1 MHELRR
7 SAVFTSLLSACALAA
22 LPASLAF
29 RSVEDAARDADLA
42 IVDPG
47 LAKLGIADARQHSAI
62 DVVASAP
69 FRWNFPRFDAARLA
83 IGESL
88 LFILPGGRELELP
101 LVERILQSED
111 SVVFLFA
118 DHMVGASAEIALT
131 RGLVSGRVRHTPK
144 AGFEEWSLATGED
157 EFGIG
162 GEYWSRAT
170 PEPNILAPLS
180 PDALDA
186 GGDGSVAGGEGGI
199 AGEGCQDTGA
209 IIDLLIAYTPDCLA
223 SFAGNVEAL
232 KAQVAEDIAIANQG
246 LSASQ
251 SIPRI
256 RIAGYWAAPDD
267 STGNIADDLLQLQ
280 DPADG
285 WNDGVQAKRD
295 QFAAD
300 LVMLYEEP
308 SAQRGIGFI
317 GIGGGENF
325 GYSVNAA
332 PDTFVA
338 AKLIGF
344 NMGAC
349 AEITSVP
356 ACNGYFSD
364 SHAWLFSNS
373 GALQG
378 TIMAAGVPVLY
389 PIYSNIYVEVGGSA
403 TGAPTTAVEEKN
415 GIQANNARTLSLT
428 ANTVAKFRCSTTID
442 QDCNNNGIV
451 DSEEIANGSAQD
463 CNSTGFPDE
472 CDIAFGISE
481 DADNDGV
488 PDECPLSDLEFTL
501 QGAVQL
507 DTLGTSVSMS
517 IRPLDPTVLL
527 GAGAPGDD
535 TLVMNG
541 GEAFILEA
549 TAGAID
555 PLSIATLRPHDPKV
569 NAFFGRSISV
579 LRRPARTNGS
589 TPASNFPARKLALVS
604 AFRWLQESPQGN
616 YPSKGACYLFEQTGT
631 GAWQQVQSPLPTGG
645 TTPWQVTPAAGTGPY
660 AANAYALVGYST
672 AIGHAPNEIAEL
684 IAAGAPGQNEG
695 RGAVY
700 MWSNDSVTA
709 GVRRPDRRTQLTP
722 LTHPTPQPN
731 DLFGAAIAIEDQI
744 QTSATTPR
752 VAIIIGAPGRDDG
765 RGYAVIRE
773 RATSTN
779 GFATSWPATSTYQ
792 FDLSSPVG
800 PGAPPQP
807 GYRFGEAVAIE
818 GRLAVVGAPGASDGK
833 GRFYI
838 YERNTSLAGSWAFR
852 GWFAS
857 DDPLVRGFGS
867 AVSIAR
873 TADPNVYQ
881 IIVGASK
888 ADIAAGSAL
897 RVDAGAVFIYQKSL
911 GTSAPQ
917 YLGMRISN
925 TPSTGDE
932 FGYSTSAVQ
941 GFGLIGAPFKD
952 SGGLNSGAAKFIT
965 LP

>member
-1 MHELRR
+1 
-7 SAVFTSLLSACALAA
+7 V
-22 LPASLAF
+22 
-29 RSVEDAARDADLA
+29 
-42 IVDPG
+42 
-47 LAKLGIADARQHSAI
+47 
-62 DVVASAP
+62 
-69 FRWNFPRFDAARLA
+69 
-83 IGESL
+83 
-88 LFILPGGRELELP
+88 
-101 LVERILQSED
+101 
-111 SVVFLFA
+111 
-118 DHMVGASAEIALT
+118 
-131 RGLVSGRVRHTPK
+131 
-144 AGFEEWSLATGED
+144 
-157 EFGIG
+157 
-162 GEYWSRAT
+162 
-170 PEPNILAPLS
+170 
-180 PDALDA
+180 
-186 GGDGSVAGGEGGI
+186 
-199 AGEGCQDTGA
+199 
-209 IIDLLIAYTPDCLA
+209 AYTPDCLA
-223 SFAGNVEAL
+223 TFAGNLETL

-267 STGNIADDLLQLQ
+267 STGSLTDDLVLLA
-280 DPADG
+280 DPDDG

-300 LVMLYEEP
+300 LVMLYEAP
-308 SAQRGIGFI
+308 SAQGGAAFI
-317 GIGGGENF
+317 GITGGADS

-332 PDTFVA
+332 PDTYIA

-349 AEITSVP
+349 AEASFLP
-356 ACNGYFSD
+356 ECNGYFD
-364 SHAWLFSNS
+364 YSHAWTFSNS

-403 TGAPTTAVEEKN
+403 TGAEA
-415 GIQANNARTLSLT
+415 ANNARTMSLT
-428 ANTVAKFRCSTTID
+428 ANTVAKYRCSTTID

-451 DSEEIANGSAQD
+451 DAEEIANGSAQD
-463 CNSTGFPDE
+463 CNGTGFPDE

-481 DADNDGV
+481 DADDDGV
-488 PDECPLSDLEFTL
+488 PDECPLSDIEFNL

-507 DTLGTSVSMS
+507 DTLGTSVSLS
-517 IRPLDPTVLL
+517 IRPLDPTVLM
-527 GAGAPGDD
+527 GTGAPGDD
-535 TLVMNG
+535 TLVSNG

-569 NAFFGRSISV
+569 NAFFGRSMSV
-579 LRRPARTNGS
+579 LRRPARTNS
-589 TPASNFPARKLALVS
+589 SATYNYPARKLALVS
-604 AFRWLQESPQGN
+604 AFRWPQESTQGN

-631 GAWQQVQSPLPTGG
+631 GAWQQVQSPLSTGG

-700 MWSNDSVTA
+700 LWSNDSVTA
-709 GVRRPDRRTQLTP
+709 GVRRPDRRTPLTP

-752 VAIIIGAPGRDDG
+752 VAIIIGAPGRDES

-779 GFATSWPATSTYQ
+779 SFAATFPPTSSYQ
-792 FDLSSPVG
+792 FDLSLPVG
-800 PGAPPQP
+800 PGAPLQP

-818 GRLAVVGAPGASDGK
+818 GRMAVVGAPGASEGK

-838 YERNTSLAGSWAFR
+838 YERNVSLAGSWVFR
-852 GWFAS
+852 GWFAA
-857 DDPLVRGFGS
+857 DDSLVRGFGS
-867 AVSIAR
+867 AVSIAP

-881 IIVGASK
+881 IIVGAAK
-888 ADIAAGSAL
+888 ADIMAGSAL
-897 RVDAGAVFIYQKSL
+897 RVDAGAVFIYEKTL
-911 GTSAPQ
+911 GATAPIYQ
-917 YLGMRISN
+917 GMRVSN
-925 TPSTGDE
+925 TPSSGDE
-932 FGYSTSAVQ
+932 FGYSTSAVN
-941 GFGLIGAPFKD
+941 GFSLIGAPFKD
-952 SGGLNSGAAKFIT
+952 SGGLNAGAAKLIT

>member
-7 SAVFTSLLSACALAA
+7 SAALTSLLSACALAA

-29 RSVEDAARDADLA
+29 RSADDAARDADLA
-42 IVDPG
+42 LVDPG
-47 LAKLGIADARQHSAI
+47 IAKLGITEARQLSSV
-62 DVVASAP
+62 DVLANAP

-83 IGESL
+83 VGESL
-88 LFILPGGRELELP
+88 LFILPGGRELEIP
-101 LVERILQSED
+101 LAERLIQSED
-111 SVVFLFA
+111 SVAFLFA
-118 DHMVGASAEIALT
+118 DHMLGTSAEIT
-131 RGLVSGRVRHTPK
+131 ISRGVVSGRVRHSPK
-144 AGFEEWSLATGED
+144 TGPEDWRLNTGED

-162 GEYWSRAT
+162 GEYWTRAT
-170 PEPNILAPLS
+170 AEPSVFAPLAPTNVTQT
-180 PDALDA
+180 
-186 GGDGSVAGGEGGI
+186 GEQGGEQGGEQDGDEEGGL
-199 AGEGCQDTGA
+199 AGDGCQDTGA
-209 IIDLLIAYTPDCLA
+209 LIDLLVAYTPDCLA
-223 SFAGNVEAL
+223 SFSGDLEAL
-232 KAQVAEDIAIANQG
+232 KAQVATDIAVANQG
-246 LSASQ
+246 LSSSQ
-251 SIPRI
+251 SIPRV
-256 RIAGYWAAPDD
+256 RIVGYWAAPDNT
-267 STGNIADDLLQLQ
+267 TGDITDDLLELQ
-280 DPADG
+280 DPSDG
-285 WNDGVQAKRD
+285 WNDGVHAKRD

-300 LVMLYEEP
+300 LVMLYEAP
-308 SAQRGIGFI
+308 SPQGGIAFG
-317 GIGGGENF
+317 GIAGGEANGF
-325 GYSVNAA
+325 SVNAA

-349 AEITSVP
+349 AELTAVP
-356 ACNGYFSD
+356 ACNGYYDF
-364 SHAWLFSNS
+364 SHAWLFTNDGSV
-373 GALQG
+373 QG
-378 TIMAAGVPVLY
+378 TIMAAGVPFLY
-389 PIYSNIYVEVGGSA
+389 PIYSNIYVEVGGVA
-403 TGAPTTAVEEKN
+403 TGDDE
-415 GIQANNARTLSLT
+415 ANNARTMSLT
-428 ANTVAKFRCSTTID
+428 ANSVAKFRCSTTID
-442 QDCNNNGIV
+442 QDCNNNGII
-451 DSEEIANGSAQD
+451 DAEEIAAGSAAD
-463 CNSTGFPDE
+463 CNGTGFPDE

-481 DADNDGV
+481 DTDGDGV
-488 PDECPLSDLEFTL
+488 PDECPLTDIEFNL

-507 DTLGTSVSMS
+507 DTLGTSVSLS
-517 IRPLDPTVLL
+517 TRPLDPTVLM

-535 TLVMNG
+535 TLAPNS

-555 PLSIATLRPHDPKV
+555 PLSIAILRPHDPAT

-579 LRRPARTNGS
+579 LRRPARTN
-589 TPASNFPARKLALVS
+589 ASNPIFNFPARKLALVS
-604 AFRWLQESPQGN
+604 AFRWPQQSTQGN
-616 YPSKGACYLFEQTGT
+616 YPSKGACYLFEQRADGT
-631 GAWQQVQSPLPTGG
+631 WGQIQSPLSTGG
-645 TTPWQVTPAAGTGPY
+645 TAPWQVTPAAGAGPY
-660 AANAYALVGYST
+660 AANAYALVGYAT
-672 AIGHAPNEIAEL
+672 AIGHAPNEVAEL

-700 MWSNDSVTA
+700 LWSNDSVTA

-722 LTHPTPQPN
+722 ITHPTPQPN
-731 DLFGAAIAIEDQI
+731 DLFGAAVAMEDQI
-744 QTSATTPR
+744 QTSGTTPR
-752 VAIIIGAPGRDDG
+752 VAVIIGAPGRDEG
-765 RGYAVIRE
+765 KGYAVIRE

-779 GFATSWPATSTYQ
+779 SFATSWPATSAYQ

-800 PGAPPQP
+800 PGAPLQA

-818 GRLAVVGAPGASDGK
+818 GRLAVVGAPGASQGK
-833 GRFYI
+833 GRIYV
-838 YERNTSLAGSWAFR
+838 YERNTSLSGSWAFR
-852 GWFAS
+852 GWYAS
-857 DDPLVRGFGS
+857 DDPLVRGFGN

-873 TADPNVYQ
+873 TADSNVYQ